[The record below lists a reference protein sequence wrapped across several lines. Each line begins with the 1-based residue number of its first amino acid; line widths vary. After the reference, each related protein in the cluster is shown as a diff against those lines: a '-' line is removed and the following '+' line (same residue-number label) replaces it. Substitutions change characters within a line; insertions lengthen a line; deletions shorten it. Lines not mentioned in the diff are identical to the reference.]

1 MLVHSNRPLKCKF
14 LMMRRTVIKLLPLLL
29 LTATVY
35 AADFERSN
43 WRSQIYLQAEPA
55 FIEFEA
61 QNPQLLKE
69 PLDKEIFTVPLSAGF
84 LFSPLYTPLF
94 KADIPFTIWLGAE
107 VNSIQFREIAS
118 DPEYWGIDDKGNAD
132 HNKDLSINGEGRTL
146 SFRAYAPSVVGGF
159 SVNLAGDFDLRVLG
173 GYGMH
178 FFTFIDN
185 FSTDTDDHTE
195 MVPTAFVSG
204 ALEYRIT
211 EVFQDVDLKIG
222 VNVRKE
228 FLPYENMMGT
238 YPYKYNT
245 EVAAPPSGYSGIT
258 FDKIS
263 YKWPVR
269 VGIELSLDFGRE
281 SHRDRGMR
289 FKLRDRDQVL
299 RDNSEVKD
307 TLSDWD
313 CMAIER
319 DYRFFLDEDGELP
332 DMSEAYTKTQFSDV
346 LESFLAFCHP
356 ADLATKEKLYA
367 SLDSGK
373 VELKEYQVRQED
385 SRFDQVMA
393 SNDPEMLEMFLQYYP
408 DSPRR
413 GEVEAKIRT
422 LSEYHKFREIQAQNT
437 FKAYLSYLN
446 DNPNGAFRDE
456 AEAGI
461 FELVKNSN
469 RLKDYEIYLKR
480 FPNGKY
486 VEEAKAALK
495 GASASAPSQMEYQA
509 PEYVQPEEPAPAV
522 EEDDDDEEE
531 VEEAPAPKVKNK
543 KAAKKAAKK
552 KAKAKA
558 KSKKK
563 RR

>member
-1 MLVHSNRPLKCKF
+1 
-14 LMMRRTVIKLLPLLL
+14 MRKLLISFLL
-29 LTATVY
+29 LTAAVY

-43 WRSQIYLQAEPA
+43 WRAQIYLQAEPA
-55 FIEFEA
+55 FIHFESEE
-61 QNPQLLKE
+61 PQLLKE
-69 PLDKEIFTVPLSAGF
+69 PIDKELLTVPVSVGF
-84 LFSPLYTPLF
+84 LFNPFFTPLF
-94 KADIPFTIWLGAE
+94 KADIPFTFWLGAE

-118 DPEYWGIDDKGNAD
+118 DPAYWGVDDDGKRVED
-132 HNKDLSINGEGRTL
+132 EKHDLSEAGEGRTL

-159 SVNLAGDFDLRVLG
+159 AFNLGGDFDLRVLG
-173 GYGMH
+173 GYGFH
-178 FFTFIDN
+178 FFTFVDN
-185 FSTDTDDHTE
+185 YSTSTKDHTE
-195 MVPTAFVSG
+195 MLPTAFVSG

-211 EVFQDVDLKIG
+211 EIFQDVDMKIG
-222 VNVRKE
+222 INVRKE
-228 FLPYENMMGT
+228 FLPYEDMMAT
-238 YPYKYNT
+238 YPYKYDKENPT
-245 EVAAPPSGYSGIT
+245 PSSGYSGIN
-258 FDKIS
+258 FAKVS

-269 VGIELSLDFGRE
+269 VGLELSFDFGRE
-281 SHRDRGMR
+281 SRRDRSMR
-289 FKLRDRDQVL
+289 FTLRDRDQVL

-319 DYRFFLDEDGELP
+319 DYRFFLDENGELP
-332 DMSEAYTKTQFSDV
+332 DMSDAYTKTQFSDV

-373 VELKEYQVRQED
+373 IELKEYQVRQED

-495 GASASAPSQMEYQA
+495 AANGSAPSVMEYQA
-509 PEYVQPEEPAPAV
+509 PEYVEPPAPEPAV
-522 EEDDDDEEE
+522 EEPEEEEEEEEE
-531 VEEAPAPKVKNK
+531 VKPAPKS
-543 KAAKKAAKK
+543 K

-558 KSKKK
+558 KKAASKKK
-563 RR
+563 AKSKKRR

>member
-1 MLVHSNRPLKCKF
+1 MAIFINKS
-14 LMMRRTVIKLLPLLL
+14 TIG
-29 LTATVY
+29 LTALKY
-35 AADFERSN
+35 HRLLCAGYF
-43 WRSQIYLQAEPA
+43 QIQ
-55 FIEFEA
+55 
-61 QNPQLLKE
+61 
-69 PLDKEIFTVPLSAGF
+69 
-84 LFSPLYTPLF
+84 
-94 KADIPFTIWLGAE
+94 
-107 VNSIQFREIAS
+107 
-118 DPEYWGIDDKGNAD
+118 
-132 HNKDLSINGEGRTL
+132 
-146 SFRAYAPSVVGGF
+146 
-159 SVNLAGDFDLRVLG
+159 
-173 GYGMH
+173 
-178 FFTFIDN
+178 FFTFINDYSS
-185 FSTDTDDHTE
+185 STRDHTE
-195 MVPTAFVSG
+195 ILPTAFVSG

-211 EVFQDVDLKIG
+211 EIFQDVDLKIG

-228 FLPYENMMGT
+228 FLPYENVKAT
-238 YPYKYNT
+238 DAYKYDK
-245 EVAAPPSGYSGIT
+245 EKDVVPYGYEGIT

-263 YKWPVR
+263 YKLPVR
-269 VGIELSLDFGRE
+269 IGLELSLDFGRE
-281 SHRDRGMR
+281 SHRDRRMR
-289 FKLRDRDQVL
+289 FTLRDRDQVL

-367 SLDSGK
+367 TLDTGK
-373 VELKEYQVRQED
+373 IELKEYQVRQED

-461 FELVKNSN
+461 FELVRNSN
-469 RLKDYEIYLKR
+469 RMKDYEIYLKR

-495 GASASAPSQMEYQA
+495 GANNSAPSQIEYQA
-509 PEYVQPEEPAPAV
+509 PEYVEPPAEEPAV
-522 EEDDDDEEE
+522 EEPEEE
-531 VEEAPAPKVKNK
+531 AEEEEEEAPAKVKSKNK
-543 KAAKKAAKK
+543 KKSKKAAKAAKK
-552 KAKAKA
+552 KKA
-558 KSKKK
+558 KSKK

>member
-1 MLVHSNRPLKCKF
+1 
-14 LMMRRTVIKLLPLLL
+14 MRKLLISFML
-29 LTATVY
+29 LTTAVY

-43 WRSQIYLQAEPA
+43 WRAQMYLQAEPA
-55 FIEFEA
+55 FIHFESEE
-61 QNPQLLKE
+61 PQLLKE
-69 PLDKEIFTVPLSAGF
+69 PIDKELLTIPVSVGF
-84 LFSPLYTPLF
+84 LFNPFFTPLF
-94 KADIPFTIWLGAE
+94 KADIPFTFWLGAE

-118 DPEYWGIDDKGNAD
+118 DPQYYGVNDKGQKNTEE
-132 HNKDLSINGEGRTL
+132 DLSENGEGRTL

-159 SVNLAGDFDLRVLG
+159 AFNLGGDFDLRVLG
-173 GYGMH
+173 GYGFH
-178 FFTFIDN
+178 FFTFVDN
-185 FSTDTDDHTE
+185 YSTSTKDHTE

-211 EVFQDVDLKIG
+211 EIFQDVDMKIG
-222 VNVRKE
+222 INVRKE
-228 FLPYENMMGT
+228 FLPYEDMMAT
-238 YPYKYNT
+238 YPYKYDKENPT
-245 EVAAPPSGYSGIT
+245 PSSGFSGIT
-258 FDKIS
+258 FSKVS

-269 VGIELSLDFGRE
+269 VGLELSFDFGRE
-281 SHRDRGMR
+281 SRRDRRMR
-289 FKLRDRDQVL
+289 FTLRDRDQVL

-319 DYRFFLDEDGELP
+319 DYRFFLDENGELP
-332 DMSEAYTKTQFSDV
+332 DMSDAYTKTQFSDV

-367 SLDSGK
+367 TLDTGK
-373 VELKEYQVRQED
+373 IELTEYQVRQDE
-385 SRFDQVMA
+385 SRCDQVMA

-461 FELVKNSN
+461 FELVRNSN
-469 RLKDYEIYLKR
+469 RMKDYEIYLKR

-495 GASASAPSQMEYQA
+495 GANNSAPSQIEYQA
-509 PEYVQPEEPAPAV
+509 PEYVEPPAEEPAV
-522 EEDDDDEEE
+522 EEPEEEEEEE
-531 VEEAPAPKVKNK
+531 VKPTPKS
-543 KAAKKAAKK
+543 K

-558 KSKKK
+558 KRAASKKK
-563 RR
+563 AKSKKRR